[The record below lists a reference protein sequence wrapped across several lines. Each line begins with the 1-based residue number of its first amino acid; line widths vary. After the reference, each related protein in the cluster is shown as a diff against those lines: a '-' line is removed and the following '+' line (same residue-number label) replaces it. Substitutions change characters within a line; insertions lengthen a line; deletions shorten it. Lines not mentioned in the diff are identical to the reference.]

1 MAVYTPNNAF
11 ASCYSS
17 DSVVLSG
24 LIDSVETSLLT
35 LNNISK
41 SFNKA
46 TAVNE
51 FSHAMDAGTTTVVIG
66 PSGCGKSTL
75 LKIITGLLAADSG
88 EVYLDGAVLA
98 AGNLSQLRQ
107 QMGYVIQEGG
117 LFPHLTA
124 FANVVIMARHLGWS
138 DEQTGARVQELRE
151 LVQLGA
157 DELQRYPSELSGG
170 QRQRVSLMRALM
182 LDPALLIM
190 DEPLGALDPMIRYEL
205 QQQLR
210 EIFES
215 LHKTVFMVTHDLA
228 EAAFFADRIVLMNRG
243 GIEQEGSYDELVEQ
257 PASEFV
263 ERFILAQRQAPASG
277 RGRRQ

>member
-1 MAVYTPNNAF
+1 M
-11 ASCYSS
+11 
-17 DSVVLSG
+17 
-24 LIDSVETSLLT
+24 LT

-46 TAVNE
+46 EALKD
-51 FSHAMDAGTTTVVIG
+51 FSHVTDTATTTVVIG

-75 LKIITGLLAADSG
+75 LKIVTGLLVPDTG
-88 EVYLDGAVLA
+88 EIHLDGTAMNTENLA
-98 AGNLSQLRQ
+98 SLRR

-124 FANVVIMARHLGWS
+124 FSNVVIMARHIGW
-138 DEQTGARVQELRE
+138 DEEKISARVNQLGE
-151 LVQLGA
+151 LVQLQSN
-157 DELQRYPSELSGG
+157 ELQRYPAELSGG

-182 LDPALLIM
+182 LDPAILIM

-210 EIFES
+210 SIFNT

-228 EAAFFADRIVLMNRG
+228 EAAFFADQLVLMNSG
-243 GIEQEGSYDELVEQ
+243 KIEQMGNYAELIAS

-263 ERFILAQRQAPASG
+263 ERFIQAQRTLPIQRAGEA
-277 RGRRQ
+277 